1 LQSPRQRSRRRRP
14 HLGANPV
21 SEGGVPP
28 SYRPVSHLPQ
38 EERMDQAQYQ
48 HGQPITPIGKLNGR
62 AADALQKFTRP
73 TTAPNAWDEDQPHS
87 HILSGAS
94 SVLHVRHLLQAPP
107 IDVIIPGQSEDA
119 LMARPGTHSPTNAS
133 FRATTIG
140 EFVYNRTV
148 DVRDLRIWLRN
159 PVDGGPRGGAPVAC
173 WLGALSGGW

>member
-1 LQSPRQRSRRRRP
+1 
-14 HLGANPV
+14 
-21 SEGGVPP
+21 
-28 SYRPVSHLPQ
+28 
-38 EERMDQAQYQ
+38 MDQAQYQ

-119 LMARPGTHSPTNAS
+119 LLARPGTHSPTNAS
-133 FRATTIG
+133 IRATTIG
-140 EFVYNRTV
+140 NSATPERSMSATFGFRFVIPLTAVLREVPQSPTRSMRSQ
-148 DVRDLRIWLRN
+148 VRDRRLRYQRTSV
-159 PVDGGPRGGAPVAC
+159 PDGKSSTRPA
-173 WLGALSGGW
+173 SS